1 MPERG
6 CRASSDLKLT
16 VRYPQKALDPRLR
29 GNDSVS
35 EFEKEPTLVM
45 PECGC
50 RASSDLTP
58 TVMSSQKAL
67 DSRLRGNDCVVG
79 FKPEWE

>member
-1 MPERG
+1 M
-6 CRASSDLKLT
+6 
-16 VRYPQKALDPRLR
+16 
-29 GNDSVS
+29 S

-67 DSRLRGNDCVVG
+67 DPRLRRNDCVS
-79 FKPEWE
+79 EL